1 MILDL
6 NKVIEQVGKDKGIG
20 KEVIIEAL
28 EAAMLTASRKRFG
41 VKKDI
46 EAQYNPE
53 VGEIELFEFK
63 TVVETVIDPDNEMS
77 LKEGKELDP
86 DAEVGDSLGL
96 KLPSSEFGRI
106 AAQTA
111 KQVIIQR
118 VRDAE
123 RDMIYNEYIDRK
135 GELISGFVR
144 RFEKSNVVIDLGKTE
159 GVIPQKE
166 QIPRESFR
174 VGDRVRCYI
183 LDVRKE
189 TKGAQIILS
198 RVHPQFLV
206 KLFSMEVPEIYEGIV
221 EVRGAA
227 REPGIRAKIAVV
239 SKDVQVDPVGAC
251 VGMKGSRV
259 QSVVQELRGEKID
272 IVAWNEDIANYV
284 CNALSPAEILRVIVD
299 EDQKGVEVVV
309 PDDQLSLAIGKKGQN
324 VKLASQLLGWNIDIT
339 TESGSENKS
348 LEDRLEEELVAA
360 KEREEASEGGGG
372 APEETQPPG
381 KSAVES
387 LQGVGG
393 KTADILKEAGIGTVE
408 ALASKTVEE
417 LSDLPGIAVKKAQAL
432 LVAAKDSL
440 DG

>member
-41 VKKDI
+41 IKKDI

-53 VGEIELFEFK
+53 VGEVELFQFK
-63 TVVETVIDPDNEMS
+63 TVVEDVTDNDNE
-77 LKEGKELDP
+77 LTLVEGQELDP
-86 DAEVGDSLGL
+86 DAELGDSLGI

-123 RDMIYNEYIDRK
+123 RDMIYNEYIDRR
-135 GELISGFVR
+135 GELINGFVR
-144 RFEKSNVVIDLGKTE
+144 RFEKSNVIIDLGKTE
-159 GVIPQKE
+159 GVMPQKE

-189 TKGAQIILS
+189 TKGSQVVLS

-206 KLFSMEVPEIYEGIV
+206 KLFAMEVPEIYEGIV
-221 EVRGAA
+221 EIKGAA
-227 REPGIRAKIAVV
+227 REAGIRAKIAVI
-239 SKDVQVDPVGAC
+239 SKDTQVDPVGAC

-259 QSVVQELRGEKID
+259 QSVVQELKGEKID

-284 CNALSPAEILRVIVD
+284 CNALSPAEIVRVIVD
-299 EDQKGVEVVV
+299 EEQKFVEVVV

-324 VKLASQLLGWNIDIT
+324 VKLASQLLGWNIDIS
-339 TESGSENKS
+339 TESTSENS
-348 LEDRLEEELVAA
+348 TLEERLEAELVAA
-360 KEREEASEGGGG
+360 REREEKSGKKDVVEEVQISEGNDI
-372 APEETQPPG
+372 
-381 KSAVES
+381 ES

-393 KTADILKEAGIGTVE
+393 KTAAILKEGGIDTIEV
-408 ALASKTVEE
+408 LAAKTLEE
-417 LSDLPGIAVKKAQAL
+417 LLALPGIGAKKAEAL
-432 LVAAKDSL
+432 LAAAKQS
-440 DG
+440 G

>member
-46 EAQYNPE
+46 EAQYNPDIGE
-53 VGEIELFEFK
+53 VELFQFK
-63 TVVETVIDPDNEMS
+63 TVVENVNDPDNELS
-77 LKEGKELDP
+77 LQEGRELDP
-86 DAEVGDSLGL
+86 DAEVGDSLGI

-123 RDMIYNEYIDRK
+123 RDMIYNEYVDRK

-144 RFEKSNVVIDLGKTE
+144 RYEKSNVIIDLGKTE
-159 GVIPQKE
+159 GIMPQKE

-183 LDVRKE
+183 LDVRRE

-206 KLFSMEVPEIYEGIV
+206 KLFAMEVPEIYEGIV
-221 EVRGAA
+221 EVKSAA
-227 REPGIRAKIAVV
+227 REAGIRAKIAVV
-239 SKDVQVDPVGAC
+239 SKDSQVDPVGAC

-272 IVAWNEDIANYV
+272 IVAWNADIANYV

-299 EDQKGVEVVV
+299 EEQKFVEVVV

-324 VKLASQLLGWNIDIT
+324 VKLASQLIGWKIDIS
-339 TESGSENKS
+339 TESTSENRS
-348 LEDRLEEELVAA
+348 LDERLEEELVAA
-360 KEREEASEGGGG
+360 REREDAAEKKDA
-372 APEETQPPG
+372 AEESQVNERIDVTDLP
-381 KSAVES
+381 
-387 LQGVGG
+387 GVGG
-393 KTADILKEAGIGTVE
+393 KTATLLKEAGVSTVE
-408 ALASKTVEE
+408 DLAAKTLED
-417 LSDLPGIAVKKAQAL
+417 LSDLPGIGAKKADAL
-432 LVAAKDSL
+432 LKAAKDKQ
-440 DG
+440 GG

>member
-28 EAAMLTASRKRFG
+28 EVAMLTASRKRFG

-53 VGEIELFEFK
+53 VGEVELFQFK
-63 TVVETVIDPDNEMS
+63 TVVENVTDPDNE
-77 LKEGKELDP
+77 LTLEEGHELDP
-86 DAEVGDSLGL
+86 DAEIGDSLGI
-96 KLPSSEFGRI
+96 KLPASEFGRI

-123 RDMIYNEYIDRK
+123 RDMIYHDYVDRK

-144 RFEKSNVVIDLGKTE
+144 RFEKSNVIIDLGKTE

-189 TKGAQIILS
+189 TKGSQVILS
-198 RVHPQFLV
+198 RIHPQFLV
-206 KLFSMEVPEIYEGIV
+206 KLFAMEVPEIYEGIV
-221 EVRGAA
+221 EVKGAA
-227 REPGIRAKIAVV
+227 REAGVRSKIAVV
-239 SKDVQVDPVGAC
+239 SKDSQVDPVGAC

-284 CNALSPAEILRVIVD
+284 CNALSPAEIVRVIVD
-299 EDQKGVEVVV
+299 EEQKIVEVVV

-324 VKLASQLLGWNIDIT
+324 VKLASQLLGWNIDISTEST
-339 TESGSENKS
+339 TETST
-348 LEDRLEEELVAA
+348 LEERLEEELIAA
-360 KEREEASEGGGG
+360 REREAEIEKDAIAEEVQISEG
-372 APEETQPPG
+372 
-381 KSAVES
+381 SDIES

-393 KTADILKEAGIGTVE
+393 KTAAILKEGGINTIE
-408 ALASKTVEE
+408 ALAAKTLEE
-417 LSDLPGIAVKKAQAL
+417 LLALPGIGAKKAEAL
-432 LVAAKDSL
+432 LVAAKHS
-440 DG
+440 G